1 MIPQRDTHRTGYSHR
16 HPVPTGGCRGDGE
29 TTGPACGSGAGRG
42 GAGRGGGSA
51 GNEVQTPSREPP
63 YNPKYCY
70 EGANGRP
77 PTSGESPPGIIST
90 LSCSHPT
97 RMGKQVEQLWGSSS
111 VLHPHPHPHTA
122 SSGGWFVW
130 VSGES
135 PGQARGDGKLGQGGL
150 PPWGRPPSASPDRA
164 ERQEVRALFLS
175 SLLPERCVRPGPGLC
190 AVSAAREE
198 NPFLYF
204 IMGLFT
210 RSEAHALSRSALR
223 VLTHADSHVTT
234 VRLLTPSA
242 PVSPHQSPQH
252 PWHFRG
258 PQFGPGR
265 GPRQRVAC
273 RAAWLAQGSPVLPQP
288 FRAKC
293 CPRRHGRGLLVHLAV
308 EGHLAASGF
317 HSARFQKTVSQP
329 RTGFTATRS
338 ATEPL
343 AHGRLC
349 ADIWA
354 T

>member
-1 MIPQRDTHRTGYSHR
+1 MIPQRDTHHTGYSHR

-51 GNEVQTPSREPP
+51 GNEGQTPSREPP

-150 PPWGRPPSASPDRA
+150 PPRGRPPSASPDRA
-164 ERQEVRALFLS
+164 EGQEVRALFLS
-175 SLLPERCVRPGPGLC
+175 SLLPEPPVCPARTRAVRCVGRKG
-190 AVSAAREE
+190 RE
-198 NPFLYF
+198 PFSVFYY
-204 IMGLFT
+204 G
-210 RSEAHALSRSALR
+210 
-223 VLTHADSHVTT
+223 T
-234 VRLLTPSA
+234 VYT
-242 PVSPHQSPQH
+242 Q
-252 PWHFRG
+252 
-258 PQFGPGR
+258 
-265 GPRQRVAC
+265 
-273 RAAWLAQGSPVLPQP
+273 
-288 FRAKC
+288 
-293 CPRRHGRGLLVHLAV
+293 
-308 EGHLAASGF
+308 
-317 HSARFQKTVSQP
+317 
-329 RTGFTATRS
+329 
-338 ATEPL
+338 
-343 AHGRLC
+343 
-349 ADIWA
+349 
-354 T
+354 